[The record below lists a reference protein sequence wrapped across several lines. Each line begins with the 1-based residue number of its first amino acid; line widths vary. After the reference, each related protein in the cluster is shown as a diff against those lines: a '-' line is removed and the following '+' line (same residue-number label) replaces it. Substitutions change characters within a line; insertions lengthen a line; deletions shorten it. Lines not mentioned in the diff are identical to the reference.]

1 MKKLNNLELSKQ
13 IILNNLKQLLKE
25 VQLKQ
30 DFIMK
35 KKH

>member
-1 MKKLNNLELSKQ
+1 MKKLNNLELFKQ
-13 IILNNLKQLLKE
+13 IILNNLNHLLIE

>member
-1 MKKLNNLELSKQ
+1 MKKLNNLELFKQ